1 MELPEYEVI
10 RRDLEREAGG
20 KKIAEADAKRIAAEA
35 DAKKFFEKGNKTA
48 GTRLR
53 KTMQDIKAA
62 ASAVRTEVQGAK
74 KGEAEVE
81 KS

>member
-1 MELPEYEVI
+1 MFKSFDDLKALVI
-10 RRDLEREAGG
+10 G
-20 KKIAEADAKRIAAEA
+20 AEA